1 MNALFARSFKFSL
14 TNAYRRFNQNVKTEM
29 QKPSGR
35 TVNGAEAPS
44 FLKALKFPEVWH
56 ADD

>member
-1 MNALFARSFKFSL
+1 MSALFARSFKFSL

-29 QKPSGR
+29 QKPSER

-44 FLKALKFPEVWH
+44 FLQGA
-56 ADD
+56 